1 MALIFDHF
9 SFRYDGAEREALR
22 DIALKID
29 QGEFVVLVGSG
40 GSGKST
46 LLQSV
51 NGIIPGF
58 LKGEMK
64 GSVTVDGLN
73 TQEARTVDLTQKV
86 GMVFQNAEMQFFTTT
101 VEEELALA
109 LENMGVP
116 AQTILERIDWA
127 LNMTGMQ
134 DYRERP
140 LYALSGG
147 QKQLIAI
154 ASILVMRPNILLL
167 DEPTANLDPA

>member
-9 SFRYDGAEREALR
+9 SFRYDGAEREALQ

-109 LENMGVP
+109 LENMACRHRP
-116 AQTILERIDWA
+116 FWSAS
-127 LNMTGMQ
+127 TG
-134 DYRERP
+134 R
-140 LYALSGG
+140 
-147 QKQLIAI
+147 
-154 ASILVMRPNILLL
+154 
-167 DEPTANLDPA
+167 

>member
-9 SFRYDGAEREALR
+9 SFRYDGAEREALQ

-64 GSVTVDGLN
+64 GSVTVD
-73 TQEARTVDLTQKV
+73 
-86 GMVFQNAEMQFFTTT
+86 
-101 VEEELALA
+101 
-109 LENMGVP
+109 
-116 AQTILERIDWA
+116 
-127 LNMTGMQ
+127 
-134 DYRERP
+134 
-140 LYALSGG
+140 
-147 QKQLIAI
+147 
-154 ASILVMRPNILLL
+154 
-167 DEPTANLDPA
+167 